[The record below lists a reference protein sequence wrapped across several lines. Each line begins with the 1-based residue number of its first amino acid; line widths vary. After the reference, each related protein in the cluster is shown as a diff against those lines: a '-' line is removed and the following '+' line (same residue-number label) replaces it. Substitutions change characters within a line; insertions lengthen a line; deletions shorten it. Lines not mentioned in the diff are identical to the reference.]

1 MESMTSG
8 EVAERGRGWRWFFFL
23 LAMFF
28 AAIFLTGLVPTPGA
42 WSDVRSEWLNGAA
55 DTAVCI
61 IFLVAVVRG
70 YFASGSLAGLQAT
83 LLGFIFAAFLAGAAF
98 RLVESIRFLQ
108 ELRSQH
114 SGTGVGPNHW
124 VQAPPGCAFLFV
136 VSHWPGAP
144 NPSLWA
150 DTTQ

>member
-8 EVAERGRGWRWFFFL
+8 EVAERGCGWRWFFFM

-28 AAIFLTGLVPTPGA
+28 AAFFLTGFVPTPRAG
-42 WSDVRSEWLNGAA
+42 SDIRSKWLNAAA

-83 LLGFIFAAFLAGAAF
+83 VLGFIFSVFLAGAAF

-108 ELRSQH
+108 ELRGQH
-114 SGTGVGPNHW
+114 SGTAVGPNHW
-124 VQAPPGCAFLFV
+124 VQATPGCAFLFV

-144 NPSLWA
+144 DPA
-150 DTTQ
+150 R